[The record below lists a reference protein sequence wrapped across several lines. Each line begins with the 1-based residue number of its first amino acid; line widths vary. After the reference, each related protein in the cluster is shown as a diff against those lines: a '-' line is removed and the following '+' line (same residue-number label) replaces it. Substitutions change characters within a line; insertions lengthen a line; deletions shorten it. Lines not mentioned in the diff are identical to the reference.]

1 LCNLLTLDS
10 SYKTSSMRNSF
21 LTSLTFLL
29 FNFTN
34 AQKLVI
40 PLGFQEPVI
49 NMSVCKD
56 EAVCFISRKGEV
68 AITRGLDKFWSRT
81 YPDTSKRISSTSL
94 GNVIFFNQDTGLLS
108 GYINGEFSGRDLIYH
123 TTDGGKSWKEIKIGQ
138 YGWVDNAVNLDNGE
152 AWLSVEA
159 SGIAYSS
166 DYGMNWKKIKT
177 PSTKERYTEIF
188 FNKSHQGILGSLWNK
203 LIYTSN
209 NGKKWIS
216 LPTPLDQNKYNKIN
230 LKSRPQFENVAI
242 YEHYFLVK
250 QEGMIFYSD
259 IEKIEWKQ
267 LPNYDNFYTDGENT
281 ALYFRFKRGGYTQS
295 DNNFGPLKKFE
306 IHSLSINE
314 KCKNGNLYILTYD
327 GLLKLTAEQELSSF
341 SIKSNRETKNLPIWI
356 GHTSQGTIG
365 YIKNKI
371 YRQDRYDGPWTY
383 IATLPIKTDTGIL
396 YITNEQKLHYQDLK
410 DSLIVMDL
418 SGNILD
424 RKSSSGAIKDF
435 AKSDITKIKFIRG
448 SRGHMFL
455 NEEAI
460 VYTLQGSIFSNST
473 IEGTGQYRNIVFPE
487 YPEIISYEEVQS
499 FLEYLPKLF
508 SYEHLTTIDELGF
521 TQNDYTKL
529 KNDILIFKQYIETA
543 NKKEKEPDFVF
554 YKNNLDFNKLLRL
567 VDNLPTTPPEI
578 LNICFSNNDF
588 VFNDTTNW
596 TIFQCINSKNEILN
610 ISYHDYYNNGI
621 LLPWVLNLNG
631 QNTQC
636 SDFAINRFLNTVYPE
651 FVEMKNNYRIL
662 YKLIKEIYEMSDQ

>member
-1 LCNLLTLDS
+1 
-10 SYKTSSMRNSF
+10 MRNSF

-68 AITRGLDKFWSRT
+68 AITRDLDKFWSRT

-295 DNNFGPLKKFE
+295 DNNFGPLK
-306 IHSLSINE
+306 
-314 KCKNGNLYILTYD
+314 
-327 GLLKLTAEQELSSF
+327 
-341 SIKSNRETKNLPIWI
+341 
-356 GHTSQGTIG
+356 
-365 YIKNKI
+365 
-371 YRQDRYDGPWTY
+371 
-383 IATLPIKTDTGIL
+383 
-396 YITNEQKLHYQDLK
+396 
-410 DSLIVMDL
+410 
-418 SGNILD
+418 
-424 RKSSSGAIKDF
+424 
-435 AKSDITKIKFIRG
+435 
-448 SRGHMFL
+448 
-455 NEEAI
+455 
-460 VYTLQGSIFSNST
+460 
-473 IEGTGQYRNIVFPE
+473 
-487 YPEIISYEEVQS
+487 
-499 FLEYLPKLF
+499 
-508 SYEHLTTIDELGF
+508 
-521 TQNDYTKL
+521 
-529 KNDILIFKQYIETA
+529 
-543 NKKEKEPDFVF
+543 
-554 YKNNLDFNKLLRL
+554 
-567 VDNLPTTPPEI
+567 
-578 LNICFSNNDF
+578 
-588 VFNDTTNW
+588 
-596 TIFQCINSKNEILN
+596 NSKSIL
-610 ISYHDYYNNGI
+610 
-621 LLPWVLNLNG
+621 
-631 QNTQC
+631 
-636 SDFAINRFLNTVYPE
+636 
-651 FVEMKNNYRIL
+651 
-662 YKLIKEIYEMSDQ
+662 